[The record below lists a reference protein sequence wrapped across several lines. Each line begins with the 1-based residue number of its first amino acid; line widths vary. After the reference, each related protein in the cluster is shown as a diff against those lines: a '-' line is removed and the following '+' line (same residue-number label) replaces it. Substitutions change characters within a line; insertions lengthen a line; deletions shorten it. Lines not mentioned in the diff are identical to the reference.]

1 MMGTTSA
8 AMRAVR
14 KVDGTWI
21 DVNYEICGTSTCT
34 AQDAK
39 DACAA
44 VGMKVV
50 SHASNGNSQVQSLGA
65 TASCYWSV
73 SYYTVDTQMSSNECL
88 VGISNLDWTDCC
100 GTSRWH
106 GNTLS
111 FGQPS
116 SVFGYVASST
126 SGYDASYPNSNGTTW
141 GCIDLNTSA
150 SRPSGCSTLYV
161 ACTP

>member
-1 MMGTTSA
+1 
-8 AMRAVR
+8 
-14 KVDGTWI
+14 
-21 DVNYEICGTSTCT
+21 
-34 AQDAK
+34 
-39 DACAA
+39 
-44 VGMKVV
+44 
-50 SHASNGNSQVQSLGA
+50 
-65 TASCYWSV
+65 
-73 SYYTVDTQMSSNECL
+73 MSSNECL

-116 SVFGYVASST
+116 SVFGYVAGST

-161 ACTP
+161 ACTPWGLYPGVKTAGRCPLLVFQDLINETQLLDITLFSLLTLHVSLSYWNGPTGC